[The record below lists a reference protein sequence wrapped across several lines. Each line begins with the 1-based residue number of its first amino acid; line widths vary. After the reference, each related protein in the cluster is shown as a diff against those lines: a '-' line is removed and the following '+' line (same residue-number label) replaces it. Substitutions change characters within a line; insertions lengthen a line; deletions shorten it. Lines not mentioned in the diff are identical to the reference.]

1 MLPFFRFKF
10 LSNPKLGWR
19 TCRRPSGV
27 IAFGDL
33 PASRP
38 AEAGH
43 EPSRFAIR
51 EAGRRRL
58 RRQRLRLRLQGTF
71 EARARRAPV
80 GLHRRHLV

>member
-1 MLPFFRFKF
+1 MRPLFRSKF
-10 LSNPKLGWR
+10 LFNPKLGWR

-71 EARARRAPV
+71 EARARRAP
-80 GLHRRHLV
+80 GGQFQRLLV